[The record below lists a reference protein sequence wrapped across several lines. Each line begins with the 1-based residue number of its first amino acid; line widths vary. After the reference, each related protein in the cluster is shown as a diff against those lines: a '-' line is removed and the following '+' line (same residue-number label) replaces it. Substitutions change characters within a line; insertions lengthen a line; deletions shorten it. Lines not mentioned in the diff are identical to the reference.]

1 MPQAHMHGE
10 LRACGATT
18 VVTGQNTVTV
28 NGQLWAVEGDKN
40 THEEGPLEAVNGHT
54 VKIQGKKVIT
64 VRDPGSAPDNAGH
77 SPNQVRAVSGSGD
90 VLAYDSGPLVSA
102 PPE

>member
-1 MPQAHMHGE
+1 MPQAHMHDE

-18 VVTGQNTVTV
+18 VVTGQDTVKV
-28 NGQLWAVEGDKN
+28 NGQFWAVEGDKN
-40 THEEGPLEAVNGHT
+40 SHEEGPLKAENGHT

-64 VRDPGSAPDNAGH
+64 VRDPGSSGDEQGH
-77 SPNQVRAVSGSGD
+77 SAFQVRALTGSGD